1 MIPRQEEGPG
11 AFAAGAEDL
20 NHEMPLPDCGT
31 RHATQAEPLTST
43 HDVAK
48 QFATLQD
55 EFALAGFEL
64 VSLADG
70 TLLASR
76 WGMFK
81 PLPDVATAR
90 LWLRHVGG
98 LA

>member
-1 MIPRQEEGPG
+1 VAQL
-11 AFAAGAEDL
+11 AEAQRSK
-20 NHEMPLPDCGT
+20 E
-31 RHATQAEPLTST
+31 
-43 HDVAK
+43 
-48 QFATLQD
+48 FATLQA
-55 EFALAGFEL
+55 EAALAGFEL

-90 LWLRHVGG
+90 LWLRQVG
-98 LA
+98 AIA